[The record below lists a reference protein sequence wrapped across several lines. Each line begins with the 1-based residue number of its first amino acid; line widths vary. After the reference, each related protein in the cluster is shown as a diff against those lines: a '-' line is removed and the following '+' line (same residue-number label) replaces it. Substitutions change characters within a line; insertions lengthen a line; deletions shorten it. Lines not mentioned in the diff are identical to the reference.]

1 MSQTSGPATPGSL
14 VPFQG
19 TQFLARRK
27 VFKLFGAA
35 FHLYGADGSLRAY
48 VKQKAFKLR
57 EAITVF
63 TDETMATPL
72 LVIQARSIID
82 FSAIYDVTTPEG
94 VRVGSL
100 QRKGMK
106 SILRDQWLLMDAQGT
121 TIGQIDEDSM
131 MFALLRRFL
140 SNLIPQ
146 AYTFTV
152 NGSQVATFRQRF
164 NLFVHKFDVDYSP
177 DTQGLLDRRL
187 GVAAVVLLLAIEG
200 RQG

>member
-1 MSQTSGPATPGSL
+1 
-14 VPFQG
+14 
-19 TQFLARRK
+19 
-27 VFKLFGAA
+27 
-35 FHLYGADGSLRAY
+35 
-48 VKQKAFKLR
+48 
-57 EAITVF
+57 
-63 TDETMATPL
+63 
-72 LVIQARSIID
+72 
-82 FSAIYDVTTPEG
+82 
-94 VRVGSL
+94 
-100 QRKGMK
+100 MK

-164 NLFVHKFDVDYSP
+164 NLFVHKFDVDFSP

-187 GVAAVVLLLAIEG
+187 GMAAVVLLLAIEG